1 MDLSTFAF
9 AYVYMYVYLHV
20 QRDAYLSEGENQ

>member
-9 AYVYMYVYLHV
+9 AYVYMYVYLYVH
-20 QRDAYLSEGENQ
+20 RDAYLSEGENQ

>member
-20 QRDAYLSEGENQ
+20 HRDAYLSEGENQ